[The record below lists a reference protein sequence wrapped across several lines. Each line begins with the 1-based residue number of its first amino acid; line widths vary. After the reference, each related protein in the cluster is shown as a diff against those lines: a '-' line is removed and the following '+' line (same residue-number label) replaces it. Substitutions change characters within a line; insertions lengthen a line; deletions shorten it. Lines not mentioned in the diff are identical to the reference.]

1 MKQPLKRSVVEKATK
16 QSLALIAA
24 TCLLTG
30 CGDNDKDPGVAGGSV
45 EDQEIIAEEIIPI
58 EDKTISGVSQKGPF
72 VNGSSVTVQ
81 ELEGKTLAQTGRSY
95 EGKIKNDR
103 GEFSVNVVNL
113 ESQFALLKANGFYR
127 NEVTGEQSKSQVTL
141 YALTDLSDRDEVN
154 VNLLTH
160 LEYERSL
167 NLATSEGMTVAKAK
181 KQAEKEIFATFGIE
195 GDFESSEDLNIF
207 GSGDGSAALL
217 AISTLMQG
225 DLKEADFSKRLADYA
240 TDIETDG
247 AWDNEKAKTAI
258 ADWAAKTS
266 LKGGLAGIRKNI
278 EGWELSDKVPAF
290 EKYVNNFWWDNY
302 KLGACSSKRE
312 GEIQKNGNPESEL
325 KDMQFICLDGAWM
338 EATDFAK
345 DTHSWKAGKEG
356 ESRYGD
362 SVATNCYVFEE
373 GSWRGANES
382 DCSLELDGCTK
393 AKEGT
398 VGKGSDKAWHICKG
412 NSWEEASTM
421 EKDTYGWE
429 DATDGDIKKGDVTDT
444 VYVFEDKKWNVAD
457 EIEAVLG
464 GCVKATAD
472 SVGKAGNTWYIC
484 REGEWAEAKQI
495 EYDTYRWEAGKDGDA
510 KQGDVNSSVCYVY
523 DGDAWRQGDGLDCS
537 LDLGGCTKARLDE
550 KKQVE
555 NGEWYV
561 CTDISGAVTYSW
573 KIKYTPDGTC
583 TPSKTSVYKGE
594 TVNWVFTPATLN
606 STSVAEILDDYRD
619 FVNNSTCDWTLN
631 GATPAS
637 SSGKCG
643 DDGRTATA
651 TYTKVGNYSASLK
664 IGEKTIVCGSVQVTP
679 APLTGC
685 KCEASETTPDV
696 GHGDVTVTW
705 TVNGCH
711 ALADITSYEWT
722 GVTSTTGSAT
732 MTFTEKGQTASPTVQ
747 VADSDNQLVTLEC
760 PAVKSMNSNA
770 PEYVDP

>member
-1 MKQPLKRSVVEKATK
+1 MKQPLKRSVVEKAAK
-16 QSLALIAA
+16 QSLAFIAA
-24 TCLLTG
+24 TCLLAG
-30 CGDNDKDPGVAGGSV
+30 CGDSDKDPGVAGGSV

-58 EDKTISGVSQKGPF
+58 ENKTISGVSQKGPF

-181 KQAEKEIFATFGIE
+181 KQAEKEIFATFGID

-247 AWDNEKAKTAI
+247 KWDDEKAKTSI

-278 EGWELSDKVPAF
+278 EGWELSDKVSAF
-290 EKYVNNFWWDNY
+290 EKFVDNFWWENY
-302 KLGACSSKRE
+302 ELGACNSKRE
-312 GEIQKNGNPESEL
+312 GEIQKNGNLESEL
-325 KDMQFICLDGAWM
+325 KDMKFICLDGAWM

-345 DTHSWKAGKEG
+345 DTHSWKAG
-356 ESRYGD
+356 
-362 SVATNCYVFEE
+362 
-373 GSWRGANES
+373 NE
-382 DCSLELDGCTK
+382 
-393 AKEGT
+393 
-398 VGKGSDKAWHICKG
+398 
-412 NSWEEASTM
+412 
-421 EKDTYGWE
+421 
-429 DATDGDIKKGDVTDT
+429 GDIKKGDTTGT
-444 VYVFEDKKWNVAD
+444 VYVFENDGWRVAD
-457 EIEAVLG
+457 KTEAVLG

-472 SVGKAGNTWYIC
+472 SVGKADSSWYIC
-484 REGEWAEAKQI
+484 REGEWAKAKQI
-495 EYDTYRWEAGKDGDA
+495 EYDTYRWEAGEDGDA
-510 KQGDVNSSVCYVY
+510 KHGDVNSNACYVY
-523 DGDAWRQGDGLDCS
+523 DGEAWREGNDLDCS
-537 LDLGGCTKARLDE
+537 LGLGGCTKARLDE
-550 KKQVE
+550 KKQAE
-555 NGEWYV
+555 SEEWYV
-561 CTDISGAVTYSW
+561 CTDISGTGDYSW
-573 KIKYTPDGTC
+573 KIKYAPAGTC
-583 TPSKTSVYKGE
+583 MPSKNSVYKGE
-594 TVNWVFTPATLN
+594 TVTWTFVVTNPASA
-606 STSVAEILDDYRD
+606 STTELAEYNEL
-619 FVNNSTCDWTLN
+619 VKNSTCEWTMT
-631 GATPAS
+631 GSDPAS
-637 SSGKCG
+637 ASGKCG
-643 DDGRTATA
+643 SDGKTATA
-651 TYTKVGNYSASLK
+651 TYTEIGSHTADLK
-664 IGEKTIVCGSVQVTP
+664 IGENTISCGSVQVVP

-696 GHGDVTVTW
+696 GMGDVTVTW

-711 ALADITSYEWT
+711 ALADITSYTWAGIT
-722 GVTSTTGSAT
+722 GDGDTAT
-732 MTFTEKGQTASPTVQ
+732 MTFTEKGQTASPSVQ
-747 VADSDNQLVTLEC
+747 VTDSENQLVNLAC
-760 PAVKSMNSNA
+760 PAVSSVNSNA

>member
-1 MKQPLKRSVVEKATK
+1 MKQPLKRSVVEKAAK
-16 QSLALIAA
+16 HSLAFIAA
-24 TCLLTG
+24 TCLLAG
-30 CGDNDKDPGVAGGSV
+30 CGDSDKDPGVAGGSV

-58 EDKTISGVSQKGPF
+58 ENKTISGVSQKGPF

-247 AWDNEKAKTAI
+247 KWDDEKAKTAI

-278 EGWELSDKVPAF
+278 EGWELSDKVSAF
-290 EKYVNNFWWDNY
+290 EKFVDNFWWENY
-302 KLGACSSKRE
+302 ELGACNSKRE
-312 GEIQKNGNPESEL
+312 GEIQKNGNLESEL
-325 KDMQFICLDGAWM
+325 KDMKFICLDGAWM

-362 SVATNCYVFEE
+362 SVTTNCYVFEE
-373 GSWRGANES
+373 GAWRDANDS
-382 DCSLELDGCTK
+382 DCSLELDGCTD

-398 VGKGSDKAWHICKG
+398 VGKGRDKSWYICKD

-421 EKDTYGWE
+421 EKDTYGWKDTTE
-429 DATDGDIKKGDVTDT
+429 GDIKKGDVTDT
-444 VYVFEDKKWNVAD
+444 VYVFNGKKWNVAD
-457 EIEAVLG
+457 EIESVLG

-472 SVGKAGNTWYIC
+472 SVGKVGNTWYIC
-484 REGEWAEAKQI
+484 KDGEWTEAKQI
-495 EYDTYRWEAGKDGDA
+495 EYDTYGWEAGKDGDA
-510 KQGDVNSSVCYVY
+510 KQGDVYSSTCYVY
-523 DGDAWRQGDGLDCS
+523 DGDAWRQGDYNDCN
-537 LDLGGCTKARLDE
+537 LGMGGCTKARLDE
-550 KKQVE
+550 KKQAE
-555 NGEWYV
+555 NEEWYV
-561 CTDISGAVTYSW
+561 CTDISGAGNYSW

-583 TPSKTSVYKGE
+583 KPSKTSVYKGE
-594 TVNWVFTPATLN
+594 TVTWTFMVTNPASA
-606 STSVAEILDDYRD
+606 STTELTEYNELVK
-619 FVNNSTCDWTLN
+619 NSTCEWTMT
-631 GATPAS
+631 GSDPAS
-637 SSGKCG
+637 ASGKCG
-643 DDGRTATA
+643 SDGKTATA
-651 TYTKVGNYSASLK
+651 TYTKIGSHTADLK
-664 IGEKTIVCGSVQVTP
+664 IGENTISCGSVQVVP

-696 GHGDVTVTW
+696 GMGDVIVTW

-711 ALADITSYEWT
+711 ALADITSYTWT
-722 GVTSTTGSAT
+722 GITGNGNSAT
-732 MTFTEKGQTASPTVQ
+732 MTFTEKGQTASPSVQ
-747 VADSDNQLVTLEC
+747 VADSENQLVNLAC
-760 PAVKSMNSNA
+760 PAVSSVNSNA

>member
-1 MKQPLKRSVVEKATK
+1 MKQPLKRSVVERATK
-16 QSLALIAA
+16 QSLAFIAA
-24 TCLLTG
+24 TCLLAG
-30 CGDNDKDPGVAGGSV
+30 CGDSDKDPGVAGGSV

-58 EDKTISGVSQKGPF
+58 ENKTISGVSQKGPF

-141 YALTDLSDRDEVN
+141 YALTDLSDRDKVN

-167 NLATSEGMTVAKAK
+167 NLATSEGTTIAKAK
-181 KQAEKEIFATFGIE
+181 KQTEKEIFATFGID

-217 AISTLMQG
+217 AISMLMQG

-247 AWDNEKAKTAI
+247 KWDDEKAKTAI

-278 EGWELSDKVPAF
+278 ESWELSDKVPAF
-290 EKYVNNFWWDNY
+290 EKFVDNFWWENY
-302 KLGACSSKRE
+302 ELGACSSKRE

-325 KDMQFICLDGAWM
+325 KDMKFICLDGAWM

-345 DTHSWKAGKEG
+345 DTHSWDAGKEG
-356 ESRYGD
+356 EARYGD
-362 SVATNCYVFEE
+362 SVTTNCYVFED
-373 GSWRGANES
+373 GSWRDANSS
-382 DCSLELDGCTK
+382 DCNLELGGCTE
-393 AKEGT
+393 ARQDT
-398 VGKGSDKAWHICKG
+398 VGMGCDKVWYICKD

-421 EKDTYGWE
+421 KKDTYGWK
-429 DATDGDIKKGDVTDT
+429 DATEGDIKKGNVTDT
-444 VYVFEDKKWNVAD
+444 VYVFKAKKWSVAD
-457 EIEAVLG
+457 DIEAVLG

-472 SVGKAGNTWYIC
+472 SVGKADSTWYIC
-484 REGEWAEAKQI
+484 KEGEWTKAKQI
-495 EYDTYRWEAGKDGDA
+495 EYDTYRWEAGEDGDTR
-510 KQGDVNSSVCYVY
+510 QGDVHSSVCYVY
-523 DGDAWRQGDGLDCS
+523 DGDAWREGNGWDCS
-537 LDLGGCTKARLDE
+537 LGLDGCTKARLGE
-550 KKQVE
+550 KKLAE
-555 NGEWYV
+555 NEEWYV
-561 CTDISGAVTYSW
+561 CTDISGAGNYSW
-573 KIKYTPDGTC
+573 KIKYAPAGTC
-583 TPSKTSVYKGE
+583 APSKNSVYKGE
-594 TVNWVFTPATLN
+594 TVTWTFTITNPASASATELMEYTTL
-606 STSVAEILDDYRD
+606 VK
-619 FVNNSTCDWTLN
+619 NSTCEWTTT
-631 GATPAS
+631 GSDPAS
-637 SSGKCG
+637 ASGKCG
-643 DDGRTATA
+643 SDGKTATA
-651 TYTKVGNYSASLK
+651 TYTKIGSYTADLK
-664 IGEKTIVCGSVQVTP
+664 IGEKTISCGSVQVVP

-696 GHGDVTVTW
+696 GDGDVTVTW
-705 TVNGCH
+705 NVSGCN
-711 ALADITSYEWT
+711 ALADITSYTWT
-722 GVTSTTGSAT
+722 GITGDGDTAT

-747 VADSDNQLVTLEC
+747 VADSEKQVVNLAC
-760 PAVKSMNSNA
+760 PAVRSVNSSA
-770 PEYVDP
+770 PDYVDP